1 MGHHTALRKKVDLG
15 VMELQLLVLL
25 CCFRFSTVLYD
36 FTATLPFNRESNL
49 FVTHPPTIL
58 TSAPLR
64 LFCSSFF
71 KAAGL
76 HHVPRVLN
84 EKQWEDSLTLWLSWH
99 QKGCVVWGLG
109 PLMALFYGSVCVDTV
124 VCEQTQDMRV
134 REWGTSVDWAGE
146 RAPVGVNSPVWLHFL
161 FCRRDAITTSLLI
174 TLLAP
179 VLLPAPLRYL
189 HRLLSLFL
197 SPVLFNGRSQHRC

>member
-15 VMELQLLVLL
+15 VMELMLLVLL
-25 CCFRFSTVLYD
+25 CCFRLSTVLYD

-84 EKQWEDSLTLWLSWH
+84 EKQWEDSLTL
-99 QKGCVVWGLG
+99 
-109 PLMALFYGSVCVDTV
+109 
-124 VCEQTQDMRV
+124 
-134 REWGTSVDWAGE
+134 
-146 RAPVGVNSPVWLHFL
+146 
-161 FCRRDAITTSLLI
+161 
-174 TLLAP
+174 
-179 VLLPAPLRYL
+179 
-189 HRLLSLFL
+189 
-197 SPVLFNGRSQHRC
+197 

>member
-1 MGHHTALRKKVDLG
+1 MGRFTHTL
-15 VMELQLLVLL
+15 
-25 CCFRFSTVLYD
+25 
-36 FTATLPFNRESNL
+36 TL
-49 FVTHPPTIL
+49 L
-58 TSAPLR
+58 TSKR
-64 LFCSSFF
+64 LCGVRIRAIDGS
-71 KAAGL
+71 
-76 HHVPRVLN
+76 
-84 EKQWEDSLTLWLSWH
+84 
-99 QKGCVVWGLG
+99 
-109 PLMALFYGSVCVDTV
+109 FYGSVCVDTV